1 MHQGTK
7 RIFVAALFALALPA
21 VAAASSARMSALAVP
36 GDYVKGE
43 YTGMFTYLSEV
54 NSTGNLAYV
63 EAASTDAGFRDHAI
77 GAVLP
82 GLFDGKYGVWSFH
95 LRQSAPALGGSWVG
109 QPIGPGY
116 SGYDDNQT
124 GEAFDVLWGHKLG
137 SGNLALR
144 LHRSFVS
151 YDDGTVTE
159 EGAGNTHRNVLGF
172 GAGYGWDMNASMQI
186 ELAGQFQKRDFD
198 SGTDVDKSDGGNTM
212 LLAARAFH
220 KASGN
225 LVLIPSVKYFSLDQ
239 SEIDSEGDAN
249 TEKWS
254 GLQAGIAGNWTVGT
268 GDLLVFGAQFVRNNV
283 DYGDDTFE
291 TEKFLP
297 NVFMALETQLTP
309 WLAFRAGAME
319 AYMHTWDNKFVGVER
334 HWKDHYFGFNIGTTV
349 KLGSLVLDATLDP
362 AFLQNPFA
370 QLMGG
375 TNAFYY
381 GGGFGPVERPQA
393 PGYGVVF
400 PQVSATY
407 TW

>member
-7 RIFVAALFALALPA
+7 RILVAALFALALPS
-21 VAAASSARMSALAVP
+21 VAAASSARMSGLAVP

-63 EAASTDAGFRDHAI
+63 EAASTYLTFRDHAI

-95 LRQSAPALGGSWVG
+95 LRQSAPSLGGSWVG
-109 QPIGPGY
+109 QPIQSGY
-116 SGYDDNQT
+116 SGGDQNLT
-124 GEAFDVLWGHKLG
+124 GEAFDLIWGHKMG

-144 LHRSFVS
+144 LNRSFES
-151 YDDGTVTE
+151 YDDGTITE
-159 EGAGNTHRNVLGF
+159 EGNGNRGRNILGF
-172 GAGYGWDMNASMQI
+172 GLGYGWDMNPSLQV
-186 ELAGQFQKRDFD
+186 ELAGQFQKRDYD
-198 SGTDVDKSDGGNTM
+198 SGDVEKSDGGNDM

-225 LVLIPSVKYFSLDQ
+225 LVLIPSVKYFRIDQ
-239 SEIDSEGDAN
+239 SDIDSEGDPQKAM
-249 TEKWS
+249 WS

-283 DYGDDTFE
+283 DYGNDEFE
-291 TEKFLP
+291 TERFMP
-297 NVFMALETQLTP
+297 NVFMALETHLNP
-309 WLAFRAGAME
+309 WLAFRAGATE
-319 AYMHTWDNKFVGVER
+319 AYMHTWDNKFSDVER
-334 HWKDHYFGFNIGTTV
+334 HWKDHYFGFNIGASV
-349 KLGSLVLDATLDP
+349 KLGSLMLDATLDP

-375 TNAFYY
+375 TSAFYY
-381 GGGFGPVERPQA
+381 GGGAPVAARPEA